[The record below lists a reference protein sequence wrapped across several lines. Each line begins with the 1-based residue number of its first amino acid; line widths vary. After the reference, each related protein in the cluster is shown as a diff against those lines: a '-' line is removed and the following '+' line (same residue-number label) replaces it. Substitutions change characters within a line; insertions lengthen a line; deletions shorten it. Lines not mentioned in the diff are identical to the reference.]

1 MGVDSPPKRKIGDD
15 CHAGAGHFVFVGKD
29 AMKVLV
35 FERQLLAR
43 QFALLIALLGL
54 GCKRYWVCDEVDASA
69 RAQLPQRLSD
79 TGLYANIATGEL
91 SPGVLA
97 YTPQFPL
104 WSDGAEK
111 RRWILLPN
119 GQQIDTS
126 NMDEWLFPDGTK
138 VWKEFSVRGA
148 RVETRLLEKRGPGD
162 GDWVSLAYTW
172 EADDQEAIAAPL
184 GEIDSHHTDHDV
196 PAAGECLACH
206 GGRRSFVLG
215 FSAVQLAPSATTG
228 ELDLAGLV
236 DRGSLTR
243 PPASTPVVPGKAVEA
258 AALGYLHAN
267 CSHCH
272 NRARPHRSGARCFDP
287 GDDIDF
293 TLAVG
298 QLDNAASTPTYQT
311 VIGDAVK
318 PGDPESSRLYELVRA
333 RGLFRQMP
341 PLATEQVDA
350 SAVENL
356 RVWIEGL

>member
-1 MGVDSPPKRKIGDD
+1 
-15 CHAGAGHFVFVGKD
+15 
-29 AMKVLV
+29 MKVLV

-69 RAQLPQRLSD
+69 TAHVPQRLSE

-91 SPGVLA
+91 SPGVLG

-111 RRWILLPN
+111 QRWILLPV

-126 NMDEWLFPDGTK
+126 NPDEWLFPAGTK
-138 VWKEFSVRGA
+138 VWKEFSVGGA
-148 RVETRLLEKRGPGD
+148 RVETRLLEKRGPTD
-162 GDWVSLAYTW
+162 SDWVSLAYAW
-172 EADDQEAIAAPL
+172 RPDDQDAIAAPL
-184 GEIDSHHTDHDV
+184 GELDSHRTDHDV
-196 PAAGECLACH
+196 PAAGECVACH

-215 FSAVQLAPSATTG
+215 FSAVQLAPSAATG
-228 ELDLAGLV
+228 QIDLAGLV
-236 DRGSLTR
+236 ERRLLTSL
-243 PPASTPVVPGKAVEA
+243 PASGPVVPGNAVEA

-272 NRARPHRSGARCFDP
+272 NPTRPTHSGARCFEPDK
-287 GDDIDF
+287 DLDF

-298 QLDNAASTPTYQT
+298 QLDDVASTSTYRT
-311 VIGDAVK
+311 VIGDGVK
-318 PGDPESSRLYELVRA
+318 PGDPDGSRLYELMSS

-341 PLATEQVDA
+341 PLATERVDA
-350 SAVENL
+350 NAVANL